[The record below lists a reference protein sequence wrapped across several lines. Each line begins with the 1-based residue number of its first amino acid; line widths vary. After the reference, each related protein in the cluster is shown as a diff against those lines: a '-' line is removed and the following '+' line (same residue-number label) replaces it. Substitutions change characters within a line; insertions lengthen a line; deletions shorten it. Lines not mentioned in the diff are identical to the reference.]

1 MEKRGIIMVR
11 TRYINELENLK
22 NEIILY
28 SAIVEK
34 MLMDMKVTIET
45 AAEDA
50 DIKDQLQEIES
61 KEDEIREYNRNI
73 ETICLKIMSTQ
84 QPVAKDL
91 RFVSSTLNII
101 RNVEKIGGHVIE
113 VAGLLNFVSIG
124 EDFTEEILDMCLST
138 KKMLKSG
145 IDAFITGDLEESYK
159 VIASDDKIDALFHH
173 IMSEIVEKISEKKDD
188 ALRLIDIIQIAKYF
202 ERIGDN
208 AESIADWSVF
218 SITSKHYE

>member
-1 MEKRGIIMVR
+1 MVR

-45 AAEDA
+45 AVEDA
-50 DIKDQLQEIES
+50 DIKDQLHEIES

-73 ETICLKIMSTQ
+73 ETLCLKIMSTQ

-138 KKMLKSG
+138 KKMLKSA

-159 VIASDDKIDALFHH
+159 VIASDDKIDALFSH
-173 IMSEIVEKISEKKDD
+173 IMSEVVEKIGDKKDD

-218 SITSKHYE
+218 SITSKHYK

>member
-1 MEKRGIIMVR
+1 MVR

-50 DIKDQLQEIES
+50 DIKDQLHEIVV

-73 ETICLKIMSTQ
+73 ETLCLKIMSTQ

-138 KKMLKSG
+138 KKMLKSA

-159 VIASDDKIDALFHH
+159 VIASDDKIDALFSH
-173 IMSEIVEKISEKKDD
+173 IMSEVVEKIGDKKDD

>member
-1 MEKRGIIMVR
+1 MVR

-50 DIKDQLQEIES
+50 DIKDQLHEIES

-73 ETICLKIMSTQ
+73 ETLCLKIMSTQ

-113 VAGLLNFVSIG
+113 VACLLNFVSIG

-138 KKMLKSG
+138 KKMLKSA

-159 VIASDDKIDALFHH
+159 VIASDDKIDALFSH
-173 IMSEIVEKISEKKDD
+173 IMSEVVEKIGDKKDD

-208 AESIADWSVF
+208 AEAIADWSVF

>member
-1 MEKRGIIMVR
+1 MVR

-45 AAEDA
+45 AVEDA
-50 DIKDQLQEIES
+50 DIKDQLHEIES

-73 ETICLKIMSTQ
+73 ETLCLKIMSTQ

-138 KKMLKSG
+138 KKMLKSA

-159 VIASDDKIDALFHH
+159 VIASDDKIDALFSH
-173 IMSEIVEKISEKKDD
+173 IMSEVVEKIGDKKDD

-208 AESIADWSVF
+208 AESISDWSVF
-218 SITSKHYE
+218 SITAKHYE

>member
-1 MEKRGIIMVR
+1 
-11 TRYINELENLK
+11 
-22 NEIILY
+22 
-28 SAIVEK
+28 

-45 AAEDA
+45 AVEDA
-50 DIKDQLQEIES
+50 DIKDQLHEIES

-73 ETICLKIMSTQ
+73 ETLCLKIMSTQ

-124 EDFTEEILDMCLST
+124 EDFNEEILDMCLST
-138 KKMLKSG
+138 KKRLKSA

-159 VIASDDKIDALFHH
+159 VIASDDKIDALFSH
-173 IMSEIVEKISEKKDD
+173 IMSEVVEKIGDKKDD

>member
-1 MEKRGIIMVR
+1 MVR

-50 DIKDQLQEIES
+50 DIKDQLHEIES

-73 ETICLKIMSTQ
+73 ETLCLKIMSTQ

-138 KKMLKSG
+138 KKMLKSA

-159 VIASDDKIDALFHH
+159 VIASDDKIDDLFSH
-173 IMSEIVEKISEKKDD
+173 IMKEVVDKIGDKKDD

-218 SITSKHYE
+218 SITAKHYE

>member
-1 MEKRGIIMVR
+1 MVR

-28 SAIVEK
+28 SATVEK
-34 MLMDMKVTIET
+34 MLMDMKVIIEEASDGSDLADKLSVLETKDEEIRGFSRDIET
-45 AAEDA
+45 
-50 DIKDQLQEIES
+50 L
-61 KEDEIREYNRNI
+61 
-73 ETICLKIMSTQ
+73 CLKIMSTQ

-101 RNVEKIGGHVIE
+101 RNIEKIGGHVIE
-113 VAGLLNFVSIG
+113 IAGLLKFTNAL
-124 EDFTEEILDMCLST
+124 ENFTEEILDMCLST
-138 KKMLKSG
+138 KKMLKSA

-159 VIASDDKIDALFHH
+159 VIASDDKIDDLFSH
-173 IMSEIVEKISEKKDD
+173 IMNEVATKISEKKED

-208 AESIADWSVF
+208 AEAIADWSVF
-218 SITSKHYE
+218 SITAKHYE

>member
-1 MEKRGIIMVR
+1 MVR

-28 SAIVEK
+28 SATVEK
-34 MLMDMKVTIET
+34 MLMDMKVIIEEASDGSDLADKLSVIET
-45 AAEDA
+45 
-50 DIKDQLQEIES
+50 KDE
-61 KEDEIREYNRNI
+61 EIRGFSRDI
-73 ETICLKIMSTQ
+73 ETLCLKIMSTQ

-101 RNVEKIGGHVIE
+101 RNIEKIGGHVIE
-113 VAGLLNFVSIG
+113 IAGLLKFTNAL
-124 EDFTEEILDMCLST
+124 ENFTEEILDMCLST
-138 KKMLKSG
+138 KKMLKSA

-159 VIASDDKIDALFHH
+159 VIASDDKIDDLFSH
-173 IMSEIVEKISEKKDD
+173 IMNEVATKISEKKED

-208 AESIADWSVF
+208 AEAIADWSVF
-218 SITSKHYE
+218 SITAKHYE

>member
-1 MEKRGIIMVR
+1 MVR

-45 AAEDA
+45 AAEDV
-50 DIKDQLQEIES
+50 DIKDQLREIES
-61 KEDEIREYNRNI
+61 KEGEIREYNRNI
-73 ETICLKIMSTQ
+73 ETLCLKIMSTQ

-138 KKMLKSG
+138 KKMLKSA
-145 IDAFITGDLEESYK
+145 IDAFITDDLEESYK
-159 VIASDDKIDALFHH
+159 VIASDDKIDDLFSH
-173 IMSEIVEKISEKKDD
+173 IMSEVVEKIGASKDD

>member
-1 MEKRGIIMVR
+1 MVR

-50 DIKDQLQEIES
+50 EIKNQLHEIES

-73 ETICLKIMSTQ
+73 ETLCLKIMSTQ

-138 KKMLKSG
+138 KKMLKSA

-159 VIASDDKIDALFHH
+159 VIASDDKIDALFSH
-173 IMSEIVEKISEKKDD
+173 IMSEVVDKIGDKKDD

>member
-1 MEKRGIIMVR
+1 MVR

-45 AAEDA
+45 AVEDA
-50 DIKDQLQEIES
+50 DIKDQLHEIES

-73 ETICLKIMSTQ
+73 ETLCLKIMSTQ

-138 KKMLKSG
+138 KKMLKSA

-159 VIASDDKIDALFHH
+159 VIASDDKIDALFSH
-173 IMSEIVEKISEKKDD
+173 IMSEIVDKIGEKKDD

>member
-1 MEKRGIIMVR
+1 MVR

-45 AAEDA
+45 AAEDT
-50 DIKDQLQEIES
+50 DIKDQLHEIES

-73 ETICLKIMSTQ
+73 ETLCLKIMSTQ

-138 KKMLKSG
+138 KKMLKSA

-159 VIASDDKIDALFHH
+159 VIASDDKIDALFSH
-173 IMSEIVEKISEKKDD
+173 IMSEVVEKIGDKKDD

-208 AESIADWSVF
+208 AEAIADWSVF

>member
-1 MEKRGIIMVR
+1 MVR

-45 AAEDA
+45 AAEDV
-50 DIKDQLQEIES
+50 DIKDQLREIES
-61 KEDEIREYNRNI
+61 KEGEIREYNRNI
-73 ETICLKIMSTQ
+73 ETLCLKIMSTQ

-138 KKMLKSG
+138 KKMLKSA
-145 IDAFITGDLEESYK
+145 IDAFITDDLEESYK
-159 VIASDDKIDALFHH
+159 VIASDDKIDALFSH
-173 IMSEIVEKISEKKDD
+173 IMSEVVEKIGDKKDD

-218 SITSKHYE
+218 SITAKHYE

>member
-1 MEKRGIIMVR
+1 MVR

-45 AAEDA
+45 AAEDV

-73 ETICLKIMSTQ
+73 ETLCLKIMSTQ

-138 KKMLKSG
+138 KKMLKSA

-159 VIASDDKIDALFHH
+159 VIASDDKIDALFSH
-173 IMSEIVEKISEKKDD
+173 IMSEVVEKIGDKKDD

>member
-1 MEKRGIIMVR
+1 MVR

-34 MLMDMKVTIET
+34 MLMDMKVTIEM
-45 AAEDA
+45 AAEDV
-50 DIKDQLQEIES
+50 DIKDQLHEIES

-73 ETICLKIMSTQ
+73 ETLCLKIMSTQ

-138 KKMLKSG
+138 KKMLKSA

-159 VIASDDKIDALFHH
+159 VIASDDKIDALFSH
-173 IMSEIVEKISEKKDD
+173 IMSEVVEKIGDKKDD

>member
-1 MEKRGIIMVR
+1 MVR

-45 AAEDA
+45 AADDA
-50 DIKDQLQEIES
+50 DIKDQLHEIES

-73 ETICLKIMSTQ
+73 ETLCLKIMSTQ

-138 KKMLKSG
+138 KKMLKSA

-159 VIASDDKIDALFHH
+159 VIASDDKIDALFSH
-173 IMSEIVEKISEKKDD
+173 IMSEVVEKIGDKKDD

-208 AESIADWSVF
+208 AEAIADWSVF

>member
-1 MEKRGIIMVR
+1 MVR

-28 SAIVEK
+28 SATVEK
-34 MLMDMKVTIET
+34 MLMDMKVIIEEASDSSDLADKLSMIET
-45 AAEDA
+45 
-50 DIKDQLQEIES
+50 KDE
-61 KEDEIREYNRNI
+61 EIRGFSRDI
-73 ETICLKIMSTQ
+73 ETLCLKIMSTQ

-101 RNVEKIGGHVIE
+101 RNIEKIGGHVIE
-113 VAGLLNFVSIG
+113 IAGLLKFTNAL
-124 EDFTEEILDMCLST
+124 ENFTEEILDMCLST
-138 KKMLKSG
+138 KKMLKSA

-159 VIASDDKIDALFHH
+159 VIASDDKIDDLFSH
-173 IMSEIVEKISEKKDD
+173 IMNEVATKIGEKKED

-208 AESIADWSVF
+208 AEAIADWSVF
-218 SITSKHYE
+218 SITAKHYE

>member
-1 MEKRGIIMVR
+1 MVR

-28 SAIVEK
+28 SATVEK
-34 MLMDMKVTIET
+34 MLMDMKVIIEEAPDGSDLADKLSMIEAKDEEIRGFSRDIET
-45 AAEDA
+45 
-50 DIKDQLQEIES
+50 L
-61 KEDEIREYNRNI
+61 
-73 ETICLKIMSTQ
+73 CLKIMSTQ

-101 RNVEKIGGHVIE
+101 RNIEKIGGHVIE
-113 VAGLLNFVSIG
+113 VAGLLKFTNALG
-124 EDFTEEILDMCLST
+124 DFTEEILDMCLST
-138 KKMLKSG
+138 KKMLKSA

-159 VIASDDKIDALFHH
+159 VIASDDKIDDLFSH
-173 IMSEIVEKISEKKDD
+173 IMNEVATKIGEKKEG

-208 AESIADWSVF
+208 AEAIADWSVF
-218 SITSKHYE
+218 SITAKHYE

>member
-1 MEKRGIIMVR
+1 MVR

-45 AAEDA
+45 ASEDA
-50 DIKDQLQEIES
+50 DIKDQLHEIES

-73 ETICLKIMSTQ
+73 ETLCLKIMSTQ

-138 KKMLKSG
+138 KKMLKSA

-159 VIASDDKIDALFHH
+159 VIASDDKIDALFSH
-173 IMSEIVEKISEKKDD
+173 IMSEVVEKIGNKKDD

>member
-1 MEKRGIIMVR
+1 MVR

-50 DIKDQLQEIES
+50 DIKDQLREIES

-73 ETICLKIMSTQ
+73 ETLCLKIMSTQ

-124 EDFTEEILDMCLST
+124 EDFTEEILDDVP
-138 KKMLKSG
+138 
-145 IDAFITGDLEESYK
+145 ID
-159 VIASDDKIDALFHH
+159 
-173 IMSEIVEKISEKKDD
+173 
-188 ALRLIDIIQIAKYF
+188 
-202 ERIGDN
+202 
-208 AESIADWSVF
+208 
-218 SITSKHYE
+218 

>member
-1 MEKRGIIMVR
+1 MVR

-45 AAEDA
+45 AAEDV
-50 DIKDQLQEIES
+50 DIKDQLREIES
-61 KEDEIREYNRNI
+61 KDGEIREYNRNI
-73 ETICLKIMSTQ
+73 ETLCLKIMSTQ

-138 KKMLKSG
+138 KKMLKSA

-159 VIASDDKIDALFHH
+159 VIASDDKIDALFSH
-173 IMSEIVEKISEKKDD
+173 IMSEIVDKIGEKKDD

>member
-1 MEKRGIIMVR
+1 MVR

-50 DIKDQLQEIES
+50 DIKDQLHEIES

-73 ETICLKIMSTQ
+73 ETLCLKIMSTQ

-138 KKMLKSG
+138 KKMLKG
-145 IDAFITGDLEESYK
+145 AIDAFITGDLEESYK
-159 VIASDDKIDALFHH
+159 VIASDDKIDALFSH
-173 IMSEIVEKISEKKDD
+173 IMSEVVEKIGEKKDD

-218 SITSKHYE
+218 SITAKHYE

>member
-1 MEKRGIIMVR
+1 MVR

-45 AAEDA
+45 AVEDA
-50 DIKDQLQEIES
+50 DIKDQLHEIES

-73 ETICLKIMSTQ
+73 ETLCLKIMSTQ

-138 KKMLKSG
+138 KKMLKSA

-159 VIASDDKIDALFHH
+159 VIASDDKIDALFSH
-173 IMSEIVEKISEKKDD
+173 IMSEVVEKIGDKKDD

-218 SITSKHYE
+218 SITSKHSE

>member
-1 MEKRGIIMVR
+1 MVR

-45 AAEDA
+45 AVEDA
-50 DIKDQLQEIES
+50 DIKDQLHEIES

-73 ETICLKIMSTQ
+73 ETLCLKIMSTQ

-138 KKMLKSG
+138 KKMLKSA

-159 VIASDDKIDALFHH
+159 VIASDDKIDALFSH
-173 IMSEIVEKISEKKDD
+173 IMSEVVDKIGDKKDD

-218 SITSKHYE
+218 SITAKHYE

>member
-1 MEKRGIIMVR
+1 MVR

-28 SAIVEK
+28 SATVEK
-34 MLMDMKVTIET
+34 MLMDMKVIIEEASDGSDLKDKLSVLEAKDEEICGFSRSIET
-45 AAEDA
+45 
-50 DIKDQLQEIES
+50 L
-61 KEDEIREYNRNI
+61 
-73 ETICLKIMSTQ
+73 CLKIMSTQ

-101 RNVEKIGGHVIE
+101 RNIEKIGGHVIE
-113 VAGLLNFVSIG
+113 IAGLLKFTNAL
-124 EDFTEEILDMCLST
+124 ENFTEEILDMCLST
-138 KKMLKSG
+138 KKMLKSA

-159 VIASDDKIDALFHH
+159 VIASDDKIDDLFSH
-173 IMSEIVEKISEKKDD
+173 IMNEVATKIGEKKED

-208 AESIADWSVF
+208 AEAIADWSVF

>member
-1 MEKRGIIMVR
+1 MVR

-45 AAEDA
+45 AADDA

-73 ETICLKIMSTQ
+73 ETLCLKIMSTQ

-138 KKMLKSG
+138 KKMLKSA

-159 VIASDDKIDALFHH
+159 VIASDDKIDALFSH
-173 IMSEIVEKISEKKDD
+173 IMSEVVEKIGDKKDD

>member
-1 MEKRGIIMVR
+1 MVR

-50 DIKDQLQEIES
+50 DIKDQLHEIES

-73 ETICLKIMSTQ
+73 ETLCLKIMSTQ

-138 KKMLKSG
+138 KKMLKSA

-159 VIASDDKIDALFHH
+159 VIASDDKIDALFSH
-173 IMSEIVEKISEKKDD
+173 IMSEVVEKIGDKKDD

-218 SITSKHYE
+218 SITSKHYK

>member
-1 MEKRGIIMVR
+1 MVR

-28 SAIVEK
+28 SATVEK
-34 MLMDMKVTIET
+34 MLMDMKVIIEEAPDGSDLADKLSMIEAKDEEIRGFSRDIET
-45 AAEDA
+45 
-50 DIKDQLQEIES
+50 L
-61 KEDEIREYNRNI
+61 
-73 ETICLKIMSTQ
+73 CLKIMSTQ

-101 RNVEKIGGHVIE
+101 RNIEKIGGHVIE
-113 VAGLLNFVSIG
+113 VAGLLNFTNTLD
-124 EDFTEEILDMCLST
+124 DFTEEILDMCLST
-138 KKMLKSG
+138 KKMLKSA

-159 VIASDDKIDALFHH
+159 VIASDDKIDDLFSH
-173 IMSEIVEKISEKKDD
+173 IMNEVATKIGEKKED

-208 AESIADWSVF
+208 AEAIADWSVF
-218 SITSKHYE
+218 SITAKHYE

>member
-1 MEKRGIIMVR
+1 MVR

-45 AAEDA
+45 AAEDV
-50 DIKDQLQEIES
+50 DIKDQLREIES
-61 KEDEIREYNRNI
+61 KEGEIREYNRNI
-73 ETICLKIMSTQ
+73 ETLCLKIMSTQ

-138 KKMLKSG
+138 KKMLKSA

-159 VIASDDKIDALFHH
+159 VIASDDKIDALFSH
-173 IMSEIVEKISEKKDD
+173 IMSEVVEKIGEKKDD

-218 SITSKHYE
+218 SITAKHYE

>member
-1 MEKRGIIMVR
+1 MVR

-50 DIKDQLQEIES
+50 DIKDQLHEIES

-73 ETICLKIMSTQ
+73 ETLCLKIMSTQ

-138 KKMLKSG
+138 KKMLKSA

-159 VIASDDKIDALFHH
+159 VIASDDKIDALFSH
-173 IMSEIVEKISEKKDD
+173 IMSEVVEKIGEKKDD

-218 SITSKHYE
+218 SITAKHYE

>member
-1 MEKRGIIMVR
+1 MVR

-45 AAEDA
+45 AVEDA
-50 DIKDQLQEIES
+50 DIKDQLHEIES

-73 ETICLKIMSTQ
+73 ETLCLKIMSTQ

-124 EDFTEEILDMCLST
+124 EDFTEEILDMCL
-138 KKMLKSG
+138 
-145 IDAFITGDLEESYK
+145 
-159 VIASDDKIDALFHH
+159 
-173 IMSEIVEKISEKKDD
+173 
-188 ALRLIDIIQIAKYF
+188 
-202 ERIGDN
+202 
-208 AESIADWSVF
+208 
-218 SITSKHYE
+218 

>member
-1 MEKRGIIMVR
+1 MVR

-50 DIKDQLQEIES
+50 DIKNQLREIES

-73 ETICLKIMSTQ
+73 ETLCLKIMSTQ

-113 VAGLLNFVSIG
+113 VSGLLNFVSIG

-138 KKMLKSG
+138 KKMLKSA

-159 VIASDDKIDALFHH
+159 VIASDDKIDDLFSH
-173 IMSEIVEKISEKKDD
+173 IMKEVVDKIGDKKDD

-218 SITSKHYE
+218 SITAKHYE

>member
-1 MEKRGIIMVR
+1 MVR

-45 AAEDA
+45 ATEDA
-50 DIKDQLQEIES
+50 DIKDQLHEIES

-73 ETICLKIMSTQ
+73 ETLCLKIMSTQ

-138 KKMLKSG
+138 KKMLKSA

-159 VIASDDKIDALFHH
+159 VIASDDKIDALFSH
-173 IMSEIVEKISEKKDD
+173 IMKEVVEKIGDKKDD

-208 AESIADWSVF
+208 AESISDWSVF
-218 SITSKHYE
+218 SITAKHYE

>member
-1 MEKRGIIMVR
+1 MVR

-45 AAEDA
+45 AADDA
-50 DIKDQLQEIES
+50 DIKDQLHEIES

-73 ETICLKIMSTQ
+73 ETLCLKIMSTQ

-138 KKMLKSG
+138 KKMLKSA

-159 VIASDDKIDALFHH
+159 VIASDDKIDALFSH
-173 IMSEIVEKISEKKDD
+173 IMSEVIEKIGDKKDD

>member
-1 MEKRGIIMVR
+1 MVR

-50 DIKDQLQEIES
+50 DIKNQLREIES

-73 ETICLKIMSTQ
+73 ETLCLKIMSTQ

-138 KKMLKSG
+138 KKMLKSA

-159 VIASDDKIDALFHH
+159 VIASDDKIDALFSH
-173 IMSEIVEKISEKKDD
+173 IMSEVVEKIGDKKDD

>member
-1 MEKRGIIMVR
+1 MVR

-45 AAEDA
+45 ATEDA
-50 DIKDQLQEIES
+50 DIKDQLHEIES

-73 ETICLKIMSTQ
+73 ETLCLKIMSTQ

-138 KKMLKSG
+138 KKMLKSA

-159 VIASDDKIDALFHH
+159 VIASDDKIDALFSH
-173 IMSEIVEKISEKKDD
+173 IMSEVVEKIGDKKDD

>member
-1 MEKRGIIMVR
+1 MVR

-45 AAEDA
+45 AVEDA
-50 DIKDQLQEIES
+50 DIKDQLHEIVV

-73 ETICLKIMSTQ
+73 ETLCLKIMSTQ

-124 EDFTEEILDMCLST
+124 EDFNEEILDMCLST
-138 KKMLKSG
+138 KKMLKSA

-159 VIASDDKIDALFHH
+159 VIASDDKIDALFSH
-173 IMSEIVEKISEKKDD
+173 IMSEVVEKIGDKKDD

>member
-1 MEKRGIIMVR
+1 MVR

-34 MLMDMKVTIET
+34 MLMDMKVTIEM
-45 AAEDA
+45 AAEDM
-50 DIKDQLQEIES
+50 DIKDQLREIES
-61 KEDEIREYNRNI
+61 KEGEIREYNRNI
-73 ETICLKIMSTQ
+73 ETLCLKIMSTQ

-113 VAGLLNFVSIG
+113 AAGLLNFVSIG

-138 KKMLKSG
+138 KKMLKSA

-159 VIASDDKIDALFHH
+159 VIASDDKIDALFSH
-173 IMSEIVEKISEKKDD
+173 IMSEVVEKIGEKKDD